1 MAFLLYLLQINIALS
16 LLYLCYKVLFSQN
29 TFFGLRRL
37 ILISIVLFSTT
48 YPWYDIPDIDP
59 IISAHLQITLPEVLY
74 SMGETVPQKAFDI
87 YPLIAYLYGGICSLF
102 LLRMFLRIA
111 SIIKLRANGKL
122 RIIGESHI
130 IVCDENIQPCSFFRW
145 IFLPHSILQNKNT
158 LTRILRHENTHI
170 RQLHTIDVL
179 LGESMAALC
188 WINPL
193 SWLLLKEI
201 RLNLE
206 YMADEA
212 AIPDEQEKKTYQ
224 YLLLDISQSNNELPS
239 AIPFN
244 YSFLKT
250 RIRMINRKRS
260 QTTSVFKYLLI
271 LPLFLAIVTAN
282 QCCTDQQ
289 PLQSEIEKVFPK
301 PSEVQTKDSSTTA
314 SETSETPLEVAEIMP
329 EFPGGTEALLSFIK
343 DNLEYPQKAID
354 EQTEGRVIIRFV
366 VNSNG
371 EISDPTILKG
381 INKNLDQAAI
391 DVINKLPRWKPGQQ
405 DVHPSH
411 RFQINLIYSLK
422 KFRHMKKTLLSSM
435 IIILMGLLGACSS
448 NTSDKTSLSEQSV
461 SENKTATPVAIEVP
475 DTLGKTY
482 DAVEVMPEF
491 PGKTYDAVEV
501 MPEFPGG
508 TEALLSFIKGNLKY
522 PQKAIDE
529 QTEGRVIVQ
538 FVIDKTG
545 KVSSPEVIRG
555 VTSELD
561 QAALDIVSAL
571 PDWKPGEQD
580 GQKVNVKYTLPVVFK
595 LI

>member
-29 TFFGLRRL
+29 TFFWLRRL

-271 LPLFLAIVTAN
+271 LSLFLAIVTAN

-405 DVHPSH
+405 DGQPVSV
-411 RFQINLIYSLK
+411 RF
-422 KFRHMKKTLLSSM
+422 
-435 IIILMGLLGACSS
+435 
-448 NTSDKTSLSEQSV
+448 
-461 SENKTATPVAIEVP
+461 
-475 DTLGKTY
+475 
-482 DAVEVMPEF
+482 
-491 PGKTYDAVEV
+491 
-501 MPEFPGG
+501 
-508 TEALLSFIKGNLKY
+508 
-522 PQKAIDE
+522 
-529 QTEGRVIVQ
+529 
-538 FVIDKTG
+538 
-545 KVSSPEVIRG
+545 
-555 VTSELD
+555 
-561 QAALDIVSAL
+561 
-571 PDWKPGEQD
+571 
-580 GQKVNVKYTLPVVFK
+580 TLPIVFK
-595 LI
+595 LT

>member
-1 MAFLLYLLQINIALS
+1 
-16 LLYLCYKVLFSQN
+16 
-29 TFFGLRRL
+29 
-37 ILISIVLFSTT
+37 
-48 YPWYDIPDIDP
+48 
-59 IISAHLQITLPEVLY
+59 
-74 SMGETVPQKAFDI
+74 
-87 YPLIAYLYGGICSLF
+87 
-102 LLRMFLRIA
+102 
-111 SIIKLRANGKL
+111 
-122 RIIGESHI
+122 
-130 IVCDENIQPCSFFRW
+130 
-145 IFLPHSILQNKNT
+145 
-158 LTRILRHENTHI
+158 
-170 RQLHTIDVL
+170 
-179 LGESMAALC
+179 MAALC

-391 DVINKLPRWKPGQQ
+391 DVINKLPRWKPRQ
-405 DVHPSH
+405 
-411 RFQINLIYSLK
+411 
-422 KFRHMKKTLLSSM
+422 
-435 IIILMGLLGACSS
+435 
-448 NTSDKTSLSEQSV
+448 
-461 SENKTATPVAIEVP
+461 
-475 DTLGKTY
+475 
-482 DAVEVMPEF
+482 
-491 PGKTYDAVEV
+491 
-501 MPEFPGG
+501 
-508 TEALLSFIKGNLKY
+508 
-522 PQKAIDE
+522 
-529 QTEGRVIVQ
+529 
-538 FVIDKTG
+538 
-545 KVSSPEVIRG
+545 
-555 VTSELD
+555 
-561 QAALDIVSAL
+561 
-571 PDWKPGEQD
+571 QD
-580 GQKVNVKYTLPVVFK
+580 GQPVSVRFTLPIVFK
-595 LI
+595 LT